1 MVNRAC
7 PGGKGNAENMPKQ
20 NQKPEEEKKKK
31 TQEKQPE
38 ITEEKQE
45 EKDPVVT
52 ALEEKV
58 TALQAELDKKEDLF
72 KRTAAEY
79 DNYRKRTAREMSA
92 ISADVRVEIIRE
104 LLPVADN
111 IERSLSVQNGS
122 AEDIRKGV
130 EMVQNQ
136 IRAVFEKLGIEAID
150 QSGVAFDP
158 TVHNAV
164 LHIEDEAMDENVV
177 AEMLQKGYRLGEKIL
192 RPAMVKVAN

>member
-1 MVNRAC
+1 
-7 PGGKGNAENMPKQ
+7 MPKQ
-20 NQKPEEEKKKK
+20 NQKAEEKKQKEET
-31 TQEKQPE
+31 TQQDTAEV
-38 ITEEKQE
+38 KQE
-45 EKDPVVT
+45 EKDPAVA

-58 TALQAELDKKEDLF
+58 ERLQAELDKKEDLF

-79 DNYRKRTAREMSA
+79 DNYRKRTAREMGA

-111 IERSLSVQNGS
+111 IERALSVQNGTV
-122 AEDIRKGV
+122 EDIRKGV

-136 IRAVFEKLGIEAID
+136 IRAIFEKLGIEAID

-158 TVHNAV
+158 TIHNAV
-164 LHIEDEAMDENVV
+164 LHVEDEALEENIV
-177 AEMLQKGYRLGEKIL
+177 AEMLQKGYRLGDKIL

>member
-1 MVNRAC
+1 M
-7 PGGKGNAENMPKQ
+7 
-20 NQKPEEEKKKK
+20 
-31 TQEKQPE
+31 
-38 ITEEKQE
+38 
-45 EKDPVVT
+45 
-52 ALEEKV
+52 
-58 TALQAELDKKEDLF
+58 
-72 KRTAAEY
+72 
-79 DNYRKRTAREMSA
+79 
-92 ISADVRVEIIRE
+92 
-104 LLPVADN
+104 
-111 IERSLSVQNGS
+111 QNGS

-130 EMVQNQ
+130 EMIQNQ